1 MGRKPSTNSNLPPH
15 MRKRVQRSG
24 RTFYYLDTGA
34 RPRKEIP
41 LGDDY
46 ILALRKYVE
55 IHQVA
60 ALTGAATFGDVIKKY
75 EADVLP
81 TLAVN
86 TIRTHTSDMKHL
98 RASFNEAPLGQ
109 IRPMHIKNFL
119 EDHKDKPT
127 TANRCKRLF
136 STLWNHARGW
146 GYTDAENPCV
156 GIMGHALAKRDVY
169 ITDKIFDVVREHAS
183 EQLREALD
191 FAYLTGQRPG
201 DALKTR
207 VDDIVDGVLVIDQG
221 KTGKKLRISV
231 TGELAALL
239 ERIQVRK
246 AGHKTEHG
254 QLLMNRDGMPLT
266 KQVLR
271 DHFKK
276 AKEAATAKHP
286 ELAAALKDFWFYDLR
301 AKAADDTSDERGEQA
316 ASDLLGHDS
325 VKTTRRHYLRRG
337 KIVTPTR

>member
-1 MGRKPSTNSNLPPH
+1 

-46 ILALRKYVE
+46 IVALRKYAE

-60 ALTGAATFGDVIKKY
+60 ALTAAPAFGDVIRKY
-75 EADVLP
+75 ELDVLP
-81 TLAVN
+81 SLATN

-98 RASFNEAPLGQ
+98 RASFEDAPLSQ

-119 EDHKDKPT
+119 EDHRDKPT

-156 GIMGHALAKRDVY
+156 GIMGHALAKRAVY
-169 ITDKIFDVVREHAS
+169 ITDALFDVVREHAS

-201 DALKTR
+201 DALKAR
-207 VDDIVDGVLVIDQG
+207 VGDIIDGVLVIDQG

-239 ERIQVRK
+239 DRILERK
-246 AGHKTEHG
+246 AGHKTVHG

-276 AKEAATAKHP
+276 AKESASARHP
-286 ELAAALKDFWFYDLR
+286 EMAAALKDFWFYDLR

-337 KIVTPTR
+337 KIVGPTR